1 MKKIIFTVICVVML
15 AGCEDIDSKLQHG
28 RFNELPRP
36 VVVIACNEGGLAVL
50 DGNQDM
56 HSFHNSYYFVQ
67 PFLKSDFKRGH
78 ILLPVKE
85 GIKK

>member
-1 MKKIIFTVICVVML
+1 MKMIIFTVICVVML
-15 AGCEDIDSKLQHG
+15 AGCEDIDSKLPDG
-28 RFNELPRP
+28 FNELQRP

-56 HSFHNSYYFVQ
+56 HSFDHNYYFVQ